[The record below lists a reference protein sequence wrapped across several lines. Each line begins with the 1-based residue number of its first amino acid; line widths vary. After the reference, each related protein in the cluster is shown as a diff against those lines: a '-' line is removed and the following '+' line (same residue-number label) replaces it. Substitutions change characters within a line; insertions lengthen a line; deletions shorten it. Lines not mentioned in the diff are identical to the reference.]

1 MSDDLVDRVGDRVD
15 DDHVGERRVVGR
27 LPRVVQTGELRE
39 PLAGGNEA
47 REDTWEPERR
57 DPGLLSGAH
66 RAGEAVARVELER
79 RPVYQIPL
87 LLFLLTCLSTLTAG
101 GPVYAAAVLIILGAH
116 EMGHYLQARR
126 YGVPASLPYF
136 LPLPLLSPFGTA
148 GAVIA
153 MRPHRGNGRA
163 LFDIAITGPLAGLV
177 PTLIFAWIGYGR
189 SSYVPISDSP
199 TVAHLFFERPLIL
212 KWISEAVLGAAPPEH
227 TLMLDPMAFA
237 AWVGIFVTALN
248 LLPIGQLDGGH
259 LLYALIPRYH
269 HRVSMLL
276 FAAALVTVVA
286 FKLWMWSLMLVL
298 LWFVGLRHP
307 PVDEDPPFSLGP
319 VRRVL
324 GVLLLFF
331 VFVGL
336 TAEPLRFVPAQET
349 PATMNPIESTSS
361 K

>member
-1 MSDDLVDRVGDRVD
+1 M
-15 DDHVGERRVVGR
+15 
-27 LPRVVQTGELRE
+27 
-39 PLAGGNEA
+39 
-47 REDTWEPERR
+47 
-57 DPGLLSGAH
+57 
-66 RAGEAVARVELER
+66 ER
-79 RPVYQIPL
+79 RPAYQVPL

-101 GPVYAAAVLIILGAH
+101 GPVYAVAVITILGAH

-189 SSYVPISDSP
+189 SSYVSLSESP
-199 TVAHLFFERPLIL
+199 TTAHLLFERPLIL
-212 KWISEAVLGAAPPEH
+212 QWISTAVLGPAPPDH

-248 LLPIGQLDGGH
+248 LLPMGQLDGGH
-259 LLYALIPRYH
+259 LLYALMPRHH
-269 HRVSMLL
+269 HRISLLL
-276 FAAALVTVVA
+276 FAAAAIAVVV
-286 FKLWMWSLMLVL
+286 FKVWMWSLMLIL

-307 PVDEDPPFSLGP
+307 PVDENPPFSLGP
-319 VRRVL
+319 VRRLL
-324 GVLLLFF
+324 GALLLFF
-331 VFVGL
+331 VFIGL
-336 TAEPLRFVPAQET
+336 TAEPLRYVPGQQDSEQ
-349 PATMNPIESTSS
+349 TSS
-361 K
+361 EQASSGQVSSEQASPGN